1 MRTTVSISLA
11 NHDAS
16 MCILKDNKIDLFV
29 QVERLNRKKHS
40 AELNIKTFNIIKDHV
55 NYIDDLILVNFFDKS
70 KINLTVEMINKLVKI
85 KNVIVDDDNHHLY
98 HAASAFYLSG
108 FKEATCLVIDGWGT
122 LLNIDNFSGS
132 ETNSIFEASYGCKFK
147 SIYKNLCYDL
157 LKLDWFDQDSIEKKY
172 KEDTGCELNISN
184 GLDIGVMYGSVSHYL
199 GFERLEGGKTMG
211 LSSYGKKS
219 NLPNFLY
226 KNQIANMN
234 VFTNNRTLNDKVNPE
249 LKINTFQNKANIA
262 YSVQKALE
270 KIFLNKIKYIT
281 KNKKCK
287 NIVLSGG
294 CALNILGN
302 SILKEKYP
310 YINLYIDPIA
320 NDASLSLGAAKY
332 HYYNRSGDTR
342 LSKEDNIF
350 LGPVYSLKNIKE
362 KIENFINGL
371 Q

>member
-16 MCILKDNKIDLFV
+16 ICILKDNKIDLFV
-29 QVERLNRKKHS
+29 QAERLNRKKHS
-40 AELNIKTFNIIKDHV
+40 AELNVKTLELINNKV
-55 NYIDDLILVNFFDKS
+55 SKIDDLILVNFFDQE
-70 KINLTVEMINKLVKI
+70 KINLTIEAINKII
-85 KNVIVDDDNHHLY
+85 KLNNVIIDDDNHHLY

-108 FKEATCLVIDGWGT
+108 FKEAICLVVDGWGT
-122 LLNIDNFSGS
+122 LLKIENFSGA
-132 ETNSIFEASYGCKFK
+132 ETTSIFEASYTCNFK
-147 SIYKNLCYDL
+147 SIYKNICYDM
-157 LKLDWFDQDSIEKKY
+157 LKLDWFDQKTIEKKY
-172 KEDTGCELNISN
+172 KDNTGCELNISN

-219 NLPNFLY
+219 NLPKFLY
-226 KNQIANMN
+226 KDQVANMN
-234 VFTNNRTLNDKVNPE
+234 VFTHNRTLNDKLNPGF
-249 LKINTFQNKANIA
+249 KINTFKNKANIA
-262 YSVQKALE
+262 YSVQKSLE
-270 KIFLNKIKYIT
+270 KIFLNKIEYII
-281 KNKKCK
+281 KNVKCK

-302 SILKEKYP
+302 SIIKKKYP
-310 YINLYIDPIA
+310 KLNIYVDPIA

-332 HYYNRSGDTR
+332 HYYKRSEDTR
-342 LSKEDNIF
+342 LSKEDSIY

-362 KIENFINGL
+362 KIESFINGL